1 MMSER
6 THNLGKVLYYWAEG
20 YNVTLRQIWAG
31 TPGWF
36 GLLVFMMVI
45 TPFMPILL
53 LTSLIMGVPDDDE
66 A

>member
-1 MMSER
+1 MSKR
-6 THNLGKVLYYWAEG
+6 THGLGKVLYYWAEG
-20 YNVTLRQIWAG
+20 YNITLRQVWAG

-36 GLLVFMMVI
+36 GLLVFMMII

-53 LTSLIMGVPDDDE
+53 LTSLIMGVPDGDD

>member
-1 MMSER
+1 M
-6 THNLGKVLYYWAEG
+6 YYWAEG
-20 YNVTLRQIWAG
+20 YNITLRQVWAG

-36 GLLVFMMVI
+36 GLLVLMMVI

-53 LTSLIMGVPDDDE
+53 LTSLIMGVPDGDD